1 MKASYISYF
10 EGYNA
15 NGQLVYSGNAPCT
28 VTYDEAEG
36 ISPEKLLNDY
46 PLHLLALAQKRC
58 DDVVGVCIINMIKL

>member
-46 PLHLLALAQKRC
+46 PLHLLALAQK
-58 DDVVGVCIINMIKL
+58 